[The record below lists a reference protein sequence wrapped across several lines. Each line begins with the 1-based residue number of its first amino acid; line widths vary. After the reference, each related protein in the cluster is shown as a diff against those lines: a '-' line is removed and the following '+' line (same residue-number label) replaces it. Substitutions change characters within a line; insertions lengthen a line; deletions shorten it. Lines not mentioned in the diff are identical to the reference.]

1 MAAAEQVGAV
11 LVFGQSYT
19 KPQVKYILERLK
31 QELLNDPNN
40 RTGETLESINVQTFD
55 PRYSGPV
62 FYCP

>member
-1 MAAAEQVGAV
+1 MAAEQVGAV
-11 LVFGQSYT
+11 LVFGESYT
-19 KPQVKYILERLK
+19 KAQVKHILLCLQ

-55 PRYSGPV
+55 PRYSSPV